1 MLSIDVY
8 AGIFLNK
15 EENISKQF
23 VYIYAFFILI
33 NQMEISKL
41 FPLSTNFHIM
51 KKKTIQNIKKKNV
64 LTKNDITLNILVE
77 YINNTKYIFR
87 VFQLD
92 TKDVHNN

>member
-1 MLSIDVY
+1 MD
-8 AGIFLNK
+8 K
-15 EENISKQF
+15 KENISKQF